1 MPKSQVKFIKLNS
14 AILNC
19 SFLIKRMFK
28 KYYLCIFFVFA
39 FVSCTTAKKAVVVS
53 TKKVQIADST
63 QRQFDYYFYEGIR
76 QKDNQQYDQAIE
88 TFRLCLAIDS
98 LDAGAQSEIG
108 ILYALIGYNN
118 NAINCLEKAIKIDP
132 ANWWYN
138 VQLISMY
145 SELKNWNRAIEIT
158 GNLQKLFPN
167 KEEVYTMLATFY
179 KETKQYEKAIAA
191 FDRLESLSGINET
204 NSFEKFQLYILLNKP
219 QKGVAEIDKLV
230 NKYPAETRYKVL
242 RGDIFMQQK
251 MPEKA
256 YEIYQNVL
264 KDDPENPYV
273 YVSLS
278 EYYKT
283 VNQPEKAMEAIVS
296 ALKSDQLEVETK
308 VSVLGQYVEK
318 LAQDS
323 SKLVET
329 ESLFKLLVDRYPM
342 EEQVHGYYAVFLIYQ
357 KRNAEALSEL
367 ETMVNINPKNDQTWI
382 KIVQIYTVDKN
393 YKQIINTTARAIDN
407 LPKLPVWYFYRGIAQ
422 FQLADYHGAMDSYQ
436 KGLPLIAPEQAE
448 LKSDFYAQIADIYF
462 KFEKKD
468 SAFVNY
474 EASLA
479 ANPKNIMVMNNYA
492 YYLSLDKKD
501 LKKAERMS
509 SKTVELE
516 PKNSTY
522 LDTYA
527 WILYQEG
534 NYSLAKFYIER
545 AIDNLTKEEDPGVVL
560 EHYGDILWM
569 NSKDTKKDDAKALEI
584 WQKSYDAGNKTDEL
598 KLKITNKGWKR

>member
-1 MPKSQVKFIKLNS
+1 
-14 AILNC
+14 
-19 SFLIKRMFK
+19 MFK
-28 KYYLCIFFVFA
+28 KYYLCLFFIFA
-39 FVSCTTAKKAVVVS
+39 LISCSTTQKAVEK
-53 TKKVQIADST
+53 TTYKAQLNDSN
-63 QRQFDYYFYEGIR
+63 QRKFDYFFFEGLN
-76 QKDNQQYDQAIE
+76 QKDNQQFDQALE
-88 TFRLCLAIDS
+88 TFGLCLAIDS
-98 LDAGAQSEIG
+98 LDAGVQSEMG
-108 ILYALIGYNN
+108 ILYALIGFND
-118 NAINCLEKAIKIDP
+118 NAVICLEKAIKIDP

-138 VQLISMY
+138 VRLISMY
-145 SELKNWNRAIEIT
+145 TGLKNWKRSIEIT
-158 GNLQKLFPN
+158 LNLQKIYPN

-179 KETKQYEKAIAA
+179 KETKEYDKAISSL
-191 FDRLESLSGINET
+191 DKLESLNGIDEST
-204 NSFEKFQLYILLNKP
+204 SFEKFQLYILLNKP
-219 QKGVAEIDKLV
+219 QKGVAEIDKLI
-230 NKYPAETRYKVL
+230 NKYPTESRYKVL

-251 MPEKA
+251 KPEMA
-256 YEIYQNVL
+256 IEIYQNVL
-264 KDDPENPYV
+264 KEDPENPYV

-278 EYYKT
+278 EYYKS
-283 VNQPEKAMEAIVS
+283 VNQPEKAMESIVN
-296 ALKSDQLEVETK
+296 ALKSDKLEVETK

-323 SKLVET
+323 TKLLET

-342 EEQVHGYYAVFLIYQ
+342 EEQVHGYYAVFLLYQ

-367 ETMVNINPKNDQTWI
+367 ETMININPKNDQTWLRI
-382 KIVQIYTVDKN
+382 IQIYIGDKN
-393 YKQIINTTARAIDN
+393 YNQILATTAKAIDN
-407 LPKLPVWYFYRGIAQ
+407 LPKLPIWYFYRGIAQ
-422 FQLADYHGAMDSYQ
+422 FQLADYRNAMASYQ
-436 KGLPLIAPEQAE
+436 KGLPLITIDQAE

-462 KFEKKD
+462 KLEKKD

-492 YYLSLDKKD
+492 YYLSLDKTD

-509 SKTVELE
+509 AKTVELE

-545 AIDNLTKEEDPGVVL
+545 AIENLTKEEESGVVL

-569 NSKDTKKDDAKALEI
+569 NSKDTRKDDAKALEI
-584 WQKSYDAGNKTDEL
+584 WQKSYDSGNKTEEL
-598 KLKITNKGWKR
+598 KLKIMNKGWKR